1 MDQQRFAKKKQASKR
16 VGLLSVVGVVVSLAP
31 ISGGC
36 PGLSGK
42 HSGEII
48 VDGSSTVFPISEAMA
63 EEFMRDNSGARVT
76 VGTSGTGGGFKKF
89 CNGETDISNASR
101 PIKDSEVEM
110 CAEKGVDFIEL
121 EVALDGLSVTVNS
134 DNDIFQCLTVDQ
146 LNRAWEPGSSVTTW
160 QDIESDWPDD
170 EIEFYGPG
178 PDSGTFDYFTDTV
191 NGEVG
196 ATRNDF
202 QASED
207 DNVLV
212 QGIAGDKG
220 SLGYF
225 GFAYYTENADK
236 LKIVAIDGGEGCV
249 VPTPET
255 IRNGEYAPLS
265 RPLYMYV
272 RTDALKRP
280 EIAAFTRYHLDFADL
295 LVPDVGYVP
304 LATYEPEY
312 ATLDEAL
319 AKFAPAPEEQTADVG
334 GGF

>member
-1 MDQQRFAKKKQASKR
+1 MEQLRFANGKQTSKR
-16 VGLLSVVGVVVSLAP
+16 IGLLSMVGVVAFLAL

-36 PGLSGK
+36 SGLLGK

-48 VDGSSTVFPISEAMA
+48 VDGSSTAFPISEAMA

-110 CAEKGVDFIEL
+110 CGDNGVDFIEL
-121 EVALDGLSVTVNS
+121 EVAFDGISITVNPE
-134 DNDIFQCLTVDQ
+134 NDVFQCLTMDQ

-160 QDIESDWPDD
+160 QDIEPEWPDD

-191 NGEVG
+191 NGEEG
-196 ATRNDF
+196 ATRNDY

-212 QGIAGDKG
+212 QGVAGDKG
-220 SLGYF
+220 ALGYF

-236 LKIVAIDGGEGCV
+236 LKIVEIDGGEGCV
-249 VPTPET
+249 APTAET

-265 RPLYMYV
+265 RPLYIYV

-280 EIAAFTRYHLDFADL
+280 EIAAFTRYHLDFAEA
-295 LVPDVGYVP
+295 LVPEVGYVP

-319 AKFAPAPEEQTADVG
+319 AKIAPAPKELTGDG
-334 GGF
+334 DGS